1 MTPTPQAPDPGAA
14 DAAALAAGDARQT
27 ARTTKLFPAVW
38 RWHFYAGLL
47 SIPVIVLLCLSGI
60 VYLFKPQIDAVA
72 WGGMRDVTPR
82 AETASFAQQQS
93 AALRAFPGASVIQ
106 VAPPPADDRATEF
119 DVMTADGDT
128 RRVYVD
134 PYTATVTGSRNPAN
148 SLTSIA
154 LEMHGMLLTNRF
166 LDEGGMW
173 GDRIIELTA
182 SWAIVLVVTGVYL
195 WWPRGRRRKREAL
208 IPRLRARSV
217 RMRWRDLHAVT
228 GVLFSF
234 VTLFFLVTGLAW
246 SGIWGAKL
254 WTPFTEKVG
263 ASYPEGTYDGASSGT
278 VADLVKHG
286 KPGWAAGELPLA
298 PSEFA
303 ATSATTTASAPVAN
317 ATPHGTS
324 AQAGGTPGHTG
335 HEGHVQSSGKP
346 GHVGHQGHLSSSG
359 LSAITSDRPD
369 VQIRS
374 ADDGHTGHTHAS
386 TVTWDPTKGAPI
398 DAIIGRAQGLGF
410 KPGYTISYP
419 EDETGTYSVFQF
431 ADADVQPNQS
441 ATDGRVAYLDQF
453 TALPVRQHDFSQF
466 GILAQATDWSI
477 ALHEGREW
485 GVLSHVLTLLGT
497 LALLFSCASAV
508 VMWRRRRP
516 KGLGAPRRQPDRRL
530 GAVVVAI
537 TLGLGVLF
545 PVLGASILVLLIVDT
560 VIIKRIPR
568 LAKALGAA

>member
-1 MTPTPQAPDPGAA
+1 MTPSHPAPDPGANA
-14 DAAALAAGDARQT
+14 AAALAAGDARQR

-72 WGGMRDVTPR
+72 WADLRDVTPQ
-82 AETASFAQQQS
+82 AQTASFAQQQA
-93 AALRAFPGASVIQ
+93 AALQAFPGASVTQ

-119 DVMTADGDT
+119 DVMTTDGDT

-134 PYTATVTGSRNPAN
+134 PYTAQVTGSRDPAN

-154 LEMHGMLLTNRF
+154 LELHGMLLTNRF

-195 WWPRGRRRKREAL
+195 WWPRGRRRRRDAL
-208 IPRLRARSV
+208 VPRLRARSV

-234 VTLFFLVTGLAW
+234 VTLFFLVSGLAW
-246 SGIWGAKL
+246 AGVWGAKV

-263 ASYPEGTYDGASSGT
+263 ASYPEGTYDGAASGK
-278 VADLVKHG
+278 VADLITNG
-286 KPGWAAGELPLA
+286 KPAWAAGELPLA
-298 PSEFA
+298 PSAFEA
-303 ATSATTTASAPVAN
+303 SSGARSVSAPVASA
-317 ATPHGTS
+317 ATPAPAPS
-324 AQAGGTPGHTG
+324 AGGKPGHAGHDGHLQPAGKPGHAG
-335 HEGHVQSSGKP
+335 HEGHLSSG
-346 GHVGHQGHLSSSG
+346 G
-359 LSAITSDRPD
+359 LAAITADRPD
-369 VQIRS
+369 VRVRS
-374 ADDGHTGHTHAS
+374 GDDGHTGHTHAS

-398 DAIIGRAQGLGF
+398 DAILGRAQQLGF
-410 KPGYTISYP
+410 KPGYTVSYP
-419 EDETGTYSVFQF
+419 ADETGTYSVFQF
-431 ADADVQPNQS
+431 ADADVHPNQS
-441 ATDGRVAYLDQF
+441 ATDTRIAYLDQF

-466 GILAQATDWSI
+466 GPLAQATDWSI

-485 GVLSHVLTLLGT
+485 GVLSQILALLGT

-516 KGLGAPRRQPDRRL
+516 KGIGAPRRQPDRRL
-530 GAVVVAI
+530 GAGVVAI
-537 TLGLGVLF
+537 TLGLGLVF
-545 PVLGASILVLLIVDT
+545 PLLGASILVLLFVDL
-560 VIIKRIPR
+560 VLVRRIPR
-568 LAKALGAA
+568 LARALGAA